1 MVTFSAACLRIG
13 HPAIGLLTNQGT
25 MKTTLAK
32 TAMVLAILI
41 AATMAHAD
49 DAAIKKELLGYWKS
63 GRHSYLYKDDGIIY
77 MMGGTTKSTW
87 DVRDGR
93 YYEQGLKPAKI
104 IALTKTKFT
113 FLLDGESTPYT
124 LKRITKEEA

>member
-1 MVTFSAACLRIG
+1 
-13 HPAIGLLTNQGT
+13 
-25 MKTTLAK
+25 MKTALT
-32 TAMVLAILI
+32 MVLALFVAAAI
-41 AATMAHAD
+41 AQAD
-49 DAAIKKELLGYWKS
+49 DATMKKELLGYWKS
-63 GRHSYLYKDDGIIY
+63 GRHSYLYRDDGIIY

-113 FLLDGESTPYT
+113 ILIEGESTPYT
-124 LKRITKEEA
+124 LKRITKEEAELSGKPDQL